1 MTKTNRAAHQAR
13 MAELKA
19 KAQAIVA
26 TGTCPACG
34 SPLVRNLALAGW
46 WQCAGYGE
54 PSFRKPEH
62 RGLAHCSF
70 QTFTE

>member
-1 MTKTNRAAHQAR
+1 MTKTNRAAHAAR
-13 MAELKA
+13 MALLLD
-19 KAQAIVA
+19 QARATVA
-26 TGTCPACG
+26 TGTCPTCG

-62 RGLAHCSF
+62 RVLTHCTF